1 MISSPPRSSPRP
13 RCSSTVIRSHRRS
26 FAHWS
31 TAHRIIH
38 CRPSYSFDELRVL
51 TFCLR
56 VTATH
61 IRHYLY
67 HRHLLS
73 LFIATTAND
82 DVFYLLCHSSICSAC
97 GIGDRHSI
105 KSSFGAYRHRPG
117 SPSSLRWSCGV
128 YLEVCLLFVL
138 TIFTTD
144 LWQSRAHSWSSRRY
158 YRLSLPPKH
167 KERVHD
173 TALLGTPHAL
183 FLLIVIQCVSLLIS
197 PRPNNQPIHIHIYPT
212 HKLDGNLCWYVF
224 KDQPRPRRRRH
235 ACSCVSRFVVARNH
249 SRNSH
254 TVYLPRPQRPSPLAG
269 DGGTVRLTT
278 GCGRS
283 KSLLTFGGWY

>member
-1 MISSPPRSSPRP
+1 M
-13 RCSSTVIRSHRRS
+13 
-26 FAHWS
+26 
-31 TAHRIIH
+31 
-38 CRPSYSFDELRVL
+38 
-51 TFCLR
+51 
-56 VTATH
+56 
-61 IRHYLY
+61 
-67 HRHLLS
+67 
-73 LFIATTAND
+73 
-82 DVFYLLCHSSICSAC
+82 
-97 GIGDRHSI
+97 
-105 KSSFGAYRHRPG
+105 
-117 SPSSLRWSCGV
+117 

-144 LWQSRAHSWSSRRY
+144 LWQSRTHSWSSRRY

-235 ACSCVSRFVVARNH
+235 ACSCLSRFVVARNH

-254 TVYLPRPQRPSPLAG
+254 IVCLQRPQCPSPLAG
-269 DGGTVRLTT
+269 RGDAVSLACENHRIWCTL
-278 GCGRS
+278 S
-283 KSLLTFGGWY
+283 SLLTFGGW